1 MKIKWKIIFSVG
13 GAIAAAFLIITLVI
27 GKKSSDIAETLIHQV
42 AEETACKNGL
52 MVQAELERVM
62 EKARVMELS
71 FVEMITSGLTDR
83 KLLDAILVAAIRR
96 DPENLLGTWMLWE
109 PDAFDGK
116 DAEFVNSP
124 GHDATGRVN
133 SYWHWDKDEIVV
145 EPNVDWETSDWY
157 QIPKKLK
164 SEILMDPYLYKVSG
178 KDMLLVSVIV
188 PIMYEG
194 EFRGVVGADYNLDV
208 LQKKVSRLKILD
220 TGYAALIANNCKYVA
235 HMNDEYIDK
244 DIGNTKEAAAAKN
257 AVKKG
262 ERHVTTVKSGN
273 DLFYRIYTPVKVGG
287 TDSPW
292 SLAVTV
298 PTSRISE
305 PSSYIMGVT
314 IVAGV
319 ILLAVVIGILLII
332 TERIITRP
340 LGRVITGLSRGAN
353 RLTSSSKQIASA
365 SLSLATS
372 SSEQAASS
380 EEMASSLEEMS
391 SMTRQNA
398 DSADEANRLMEEV
411 RNIIEKVYESMNR
424 LTESMEDI
432 IKASEETSRIIK
444 TIDEIAFQT
453 NLLALNAAV
462 EAARAGE
469 AGGGFAVVADEVRN
483 LAMRAAEAA
492 RNTSGLIEGTVRKIQ
507 TGGEIAGATHKAFGE
522 VTTHADRVGGLIAE
536 IAVTSGEQALRIEQ
550 ANNAVTGTD
559 RLSQN
564 NAASAEESSS
574 AAEEM
579 NAQAEKIRLFVNEL
593 MLLVG
598 TKETYD
604 TGI

>member
-1 MKIKWKIIFSVG
+1 
-13 GAIAAAFLIITLVI
+13 
-27 GKKSSDIAETLIHQV
+27 
-42 AEETACKNGL
+42 
-52 MVQAELERVM
+52 
-62 EKARVMELS
+62 
-71 FVEMITSGLTDR
+71 
-83 KLLDAILVAAIRR
+83 
-96 DPENLLGTWMLWE
+96 
-109 PDAFDGK
+109 
-116 DAEFVNSP
+116 
-124 GHDATGRVN
+124 
-133 SYWHWDKDEIVV
+133 
-145 EPNVDWETSDWY
+145 
-157 QIPKKLK
+157 
-164 SEILMDPYLYKVSG
+164 
-178 KDMLLVSVIV
+178 
-188 PIMYEG
+188 
-194 EFRGVVGADYNLDV
+194 
-208 LQKKVSRLKILD
+208 
-220 TGYAALIANNCKYVA
+220 
-235 HMNDEYIDK
+235 
-244 DIGNTKEAAAAKN
+244 
-257 AVKKG
+257 
-262 ERHVTTVKSGN
+262 
-273 DLFYRIYTPVKVGG
+273 
-287 TDSPW
+287 
-292 SLAVTV
+292 
-298 PTSRISE
+298 
-305 PSSYIMGVT
+305 
-314 IVAGV
+314 
-319 ILLAVVIGILLII
+319 
-332 TERIITRP
+332 
-340 LGRVITGLSRGAN
+340 
-353 RLTSSSKQIASA
+353 
-365 SLSLATS
+365 
-372 SSEQAASS
+372 
-380 EEMASSLEEMS
+380 MASSLEEMS

-604 TGI
+604 TGYN